1 MPIDADDWNA
11 LIDTVRGTLEV
22 AAAQDVATS
31 GTLDLRY
38 APVDHEHLAQV
49 TTEWLAAELR
59 TTVGGG
65 GPAPSVTA
73 TIAGVAARLP
83 GGPAARGGRPGAHGA
98 RGPAGAHRPLD
109 HLRPRPHQGRRRP
122 AHPGRHGR
130 ASLRG
135 TVGRAGGPAA
145 GARPARSRTSTA
157 CAPSLTDVTGAT
169 IDVGALQG
177 SVPQLLRAARQ
188 PHRRAGQPRPHAR
201 RARPPRRG
209 RRRRPRWGRTRQPLR
224 RPARRAREHGR
235 PTRLDRRRR
244 RNSAPPPTSGRP
256 SCAPT

>member
-59 TTVGGG
+59 TTVVGG

-73 TIAGVAARLP
+73 TIAGSQLGSQVGRLLEEVGRVRTVLEDQQARIDRSITSDLDRTRDVA
-83 GGPAARGGRPGAHGA
+83 
-98 RGPAGAHRPLD
+98 D
-109 HLRPRPHQGRRRP
+109 LRSQVGTV
-122 AHPGRHGR
+122 
-130 ASLRG
+130 SELRG
-135 TVGRAGGPAA
+135 TVAGLEQQLQATTGQVQNLDSLRAA
-145 GARPARSRTSTA
+145 
-157 CAPSLTDVTGAT
+157 LTDATGAT

-177 SVPQLLRAARQ
+177 SVLALSGLRDSLTDAQGNLVRMRDVLARLDE
-188 PHRRAGQPRPHAR
+188 
-201 RARPPRRG
+201 G
-209 RRRRPRWGRTRQPLR
+209 RRRRSGRAGPRQSLR
-224 RPARRAREHGR
+224 RPPRTSSR
-235 PTRLDRRRR
+235 TR
-244 RNSAPPPTSGRP
+244 
-256 SCAPT
+256 